1 MNYIAVD
8 DEPFALKDL
17 EEALAEAAPDSVLR
31 RSAFPARRWLM
42 FVIILSTPHFWTS
55 NWEV

>member
-17 EEALAEAAPDSVLR
+17 EEALAETAPDSVLQ
-31 RSAFPARRWLM
+31 AFSIPSRRWPM
-42 FVIILSTPHFWTS
+42 SVIILSTPRFWTS
-55 NWEV
+55 NWGA